1 MVESVTL
8 DSHSVA
14 FWRKASLWV
23 FKVSLLDE
31 KRHFGFSKYR
41 YWTKSVT
48 LDSHSVTFWRE
59 ASLWVFKVSLFGGKR
74 HFEFSK
80 YHYWTK
86 SVTLDFQSVAFW
98 REASLWIFIVS
109 LFSEICRFS
118 SFFNHKKIA
127 SARYPHQHYFKL
139 YYCSSNLNSLR
150 DRLIEEVEHIFKE
163 DVFDV
168 TIRFF
173 LRAA

>member
-1 MVESVTL
+1 S
-8 DSHSVA
+8 
-14 FWRKASLWV
+14 SLPLC
-23 FKVSLLDE
+23 SSDL
-31 KRHFGFSKYR
+31 FGCSKYL

-98 REASLWIFIVS
+98 REASLWIFILS
-109 LFSEICRFS
+109 LFCEMYCFLP
-118 SFFNHKKIA
+118 FFNI
-127 SARYPHQHYFKL
+127 
-139 YYCSSNLNSLR
+139 
-150 DRLIEEVEHIFKE
+150 
-163 DVFDV
+163 
-168 TIRFF
+168 
-173 LRAA
+173 